1 MIIINKKQDPKLSDF
16 LARAFFKAW
25 VKVAVVLT
33 AVKLLFILDHT
44 LGPRNESILKTQ
56 QRFKTERHNVFTE
69 GINKIA

>member
-33 AVKLLFILDHT
+33 AVKLLFIWT
-44 LGPRNESILKTQ
+44 ILWVP
-56 QRFKTERHNVFTE
+56 EMNLY
-69 GINKIA
+69 

>member
-44 LGPRNESILKTQ
+44 LGLRNESILKT
-56 QRFKTERHNVFTE
+56 
-69 GINKIA
+69 

>member
-16 LARAFFKAW
+16 LARAFFKTW

-33 AVKLLFILDHT
+33 AVNLLFILDHT

>member
-16 LARAFFKAW
+16 LARALFKVW

-44 LGPRNESILKTQ
+44 LGLRNESILKTQ